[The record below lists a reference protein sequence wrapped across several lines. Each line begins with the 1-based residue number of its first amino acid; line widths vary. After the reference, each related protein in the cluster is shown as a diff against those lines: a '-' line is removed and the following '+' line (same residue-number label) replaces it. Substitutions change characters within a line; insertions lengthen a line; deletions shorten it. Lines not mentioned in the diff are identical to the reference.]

1 MKKDVR
7 VYIDDVLECIDKVE
21 EYTEGVSE
29 EEFYEN
35 TQIQDAVIRR
45 LEIVG
50 EAIKNRPVDFREQ
63 YPDIPWRKIAGMRD
77 VLIHGYAGVNLLR
90 VWRVVIDDLTRPQR
104 EIPRDGG
111 EGKGGTL
118 CSYVRMVVVLVVVSV
133 VVSGNMASKKSST
146 KTESFLEL

>member
-1 MKKDVR
+1 VR
-7 VYIDDVLECIDKVE
+7 VYIDDVLECIDKVR
-21 EYTEGVSE
+21 EYTEGVGE

-50 EAIKNRPVDFREQ
+50 EAVKNISVDFREQ

-90 VWRVVIDDLTRPQR
+90 VWRVVIDDLSDLKEKFQ
-104 EIPRDGG
+104 EM
-111 EGKGGTL
+111 EGK
-118 CSYVRMVVVLVVVSV
+118 
-133 VVSGNMASKKSST
+133 
-146 KTESFLEL
+146 E

>member
-1 MKKDVR
+1 MCGFISTTYLNASIR
-7 VYIDDVLECIDKVE
+7 E

-50 EAIKNRPVDFREQ
+50 EAIKNIPADFREQ
-63 YPDIPWRKIAGMRD
+63 YPDVPWRKIAGMRD

-90 VWRVVIDDLTRPQR
+90 VWRVVIDDLPDLKERFQ
-104 EIPRDGG
+104 EM
-111 EGKGGTL
+111 EEEAWL
-118 CSYVRMVVVLVVVSV
+118 
-133 VVSGNMASKKSST
+133 KS
-146 KTESFLEL
+146 

>member
-21 EYTEGVSE
+21 EYIEGVGE

-50 EAIKNRPVDFREQ
+50 EAIKNIPVDFREQ

-90 VWRVVIDDLTRPQR
+90 VWRVVIDDLPDLKEKFR
-104 EIPRDGG
+104 EM
-111 EGKGGTL
+111 EGKGRG
-118 CSYVRMVVVLVVVSV
+118 
-133 VVSGNMASKKSST
+133 AH
-146 KTESFLEL
+146 